1 MVKATHFENLK
12 MFNPKLLTPNQ
23 KFFLD
28 LSIPSLYLLPLL
40 IVFFL
45 PKDFGFG
52 NESLVPLSLI
62 IGLSG
67 LVLWIAGMACLGK
80 ALRILPET
88 DSIVARGVYRFIR
101 HPIYVGI
108 VCTHFGL
115 FFACGSTFGMIYLFV
130 IIIPLNIIRAQLE
143 EKAMF
148 AKFGDRYR
156 AYHNLTWF

>member
-1 MVKATHFENLK
+1 M
-12 MFNPKLLTPNQ
+12 PTPNQ

-28 LSIPSLYLLPLL
+28 ISIPSLYLLPLL

-45 PKDFGFG
+45 PKNFGFG
-52 NESLVPLSLI
+52 NEDLVPYSLAIGMSGLALWI
-62 IGLSG
+62 IG
-67 LVLWIAGMACLGK
+67 MAYLGK
-80 ALRILPET
+80 ALRILPGA
-88 DSIVARGVYRFIR
+88 DIIVARGVYHFIR

-108 VCTHFGL
+108 VFTHFGL

-143 EKAMF
+143 EEAML

-156 AYHNLTWF
+156 TYHNLTWF

>member
-1 MVKATHFENLK
+1 
-12 MFNPKLLTPNQ
+12 MFDPKLPTPSQ
-23 KFFLD
+23 KFFWN

-45 PKDFGFG
+45 PKNFGFG
-52 NESLVPLSLI
+52 NENLVPLCLAV
-62 IGLSG
+62 GMSG
-67 LVLWIAGMACLGK
+67 LALWIAGMACLGK
-80 ALRILPET
+80 ALRILPGA

-108 VCTHFGL
+108 VLTHFGL

-130 IIIPLNIIRAQLE
+130 IIIPLNVIRALLE

>member
-1 MVKATHFENLK
+1 

-23 KFFLD
+23 KNFFN
-28 LSIPSLYLLPLL
+28 LSVPLLYLLPLL

-45 PKDFGFG
+45 PKNFGFG
-52 NESLVPLSLI
+52 NANLVPFSLT

-67 LVLWIAGMACLGK
+67 LALWVTGMACLGK
-80 ALRILPET
+80 ALRVLPET

-108 VCTHFGL
+108 VLTHFGL

-130 IIIPLNIIRAQLE
+130 IIIPLNIIRAQFE

-148 AKFGDRYR
+148 SKFGARYR